1 MIEEKILAKIDDK
14 VITYDDVQNFINL
27 LDPKTQAALNNDEG
41 IKKILN
47 ELVTQELLLK
57 EAREKELD
65 KEKEFIDQ
73 RNKQEENLLKQ
84 YSIAKLFSGIK
95 ITDEDLLNYYESHKE
110 YFVTGDTYEASH
122 ILVKTKEEAE
132 NAKNRLEKKVL
143 RMLQKI
149 FLLVRQ
155 VKMVAI

>member
-14 VITYDDVQNFINL
+14 VITYDDVKNFINL

-110 YFVTGDTYEASH
+110 YFVTGDTYEASY

-132 NAKNRLEKKVL
+132 HAKNRLE
-143 RMLQKI
+143 
-149 FLLVRQ
+149 
-155 VKMVAI
+155 

>member
-84 YSIAKLFSGIK
+84 YSIANYLAVLKLPMK
-95 ITDEDLLNYYESHKE
+95 
-110 YFVTGDTYEASH
+110 TY
-122 ILVKTKEEAE
+122 
-132 NAKNRLEKKVL
+132 
-143 RMLQKI
+143 
-149 FLLVRQ
+149 
-155 VKMVAI
+155 